1 MQLSVIMTTYN
12 RPDALGQVLEGLGR
26 QTRLP
31 DEVVIADDGSGPETA
46 AVIEKFQMTSSFPL
60 AHVRHADRGFR
71 AAAIRNKAIRKSSGD
86 YIVSLD
92 GDCIPERH
100 FIEDHHHLARPG
112 CFFQGKRILVDKTRA
127 ADFSFREIDTL
138 AKKFIYFLRPGIG
151 NRHHLIRLPFLPARL
166 SRSLSGIRSC
176 NMGFFRE
183 DIYAVNG
190 FNEDFEG
197 WGREDSELAV
207 RLYKYGLK
215 RKTHSFAAI
224 CFHLWHLDND
234 RKCLAANDARLSQIM
249 ADETYFCNRGLT
261 SR

>member
-1 MQLSVIMTTYN
+1 MPLSVIMTTYN
-12 RPDALGQVLEGLGR
+12 RPDALARVLEGLGR

-31 DEVVIADDGSGPETA
+31 DEVVIADDGSGPETT
-46 AVIEKFQMTSSFPL
+46 AVIEKFQATCPFPL

-100 FIEDHHHLARPG
+100 FIADHRNLAQRG
-112 CFFQGKRILVDKTRA
+112 CFFQGKRILVDKNRSVTFSIREVDTRVKTM
-127 ADFSFREIDTL
+127 RCL
-138 AKKFIYFLRPGIG
+138 LRRGIG
-151 NRHHLIRLPFLPARL
+151 NRHHLIRLPFLPARR
-166 SRSLSGIRSC
+166 SHSLSGIRSC

-190 FNEDFEG
+190 FNEQFEG

-207 RLYKYGLK
+207 RLYNYGLK
-215 RKTHSFAAI
+215 RKTHGFAAI
-224 CFHLWHLDND
+224 CFHLWHADNKRD
-234 RKCLAANDARLSQIM
+234 RLAANDALLAQVRMSTEHVC
-249 ADETYFCNRGLT
+249 AHGLVEL
-261 SR
+261 